1 MDAGI
6 KEPTDL
12 TLPEAAARWGVASRY
27 IEVRAAALGV
37 ELRRESSTR
46 TVWPAEYVALGDQL
60 AEHLKQ
66 PGATLSGFHRPANA
80 APGNGVNLAELMK
93 VLPVHRNFV
102 FRLVKALGIAKTRKP
117 ALDRRDYALWIS
129 APDADRLAEAAQ
141 RVARREV
148 HIDDLINDLA
158 GGLVSQR
165 ALQASSQQSARACS
179 SCRYFSEPDET
190 CRACPPAIG
199 PQRWAPTARDDW
211 CGMHSVQLAE
221 IF

>member
-12 TLPEAAARWGVASRY
+12 ALPEAAARWGVASRNS
-27 IEVRAAALGV
+27 IKARAAALGV

-60 AEHLKQ
+60 DEHLKQ
-66 PGATLSGFHRPANA
+66 PGATLGGFHRPANA
-80 APGNGVNLAELMK
+80 APVDGVLLAELMK
-93 VLPVHRNFV
+93 VLPVSRGSV
-102 FRLVKALGIAKTRKP
+102 YELVKALGIAKTKGPGSDGRGRV
-117 ALDRRDYALWIS
+117 AWVS

-141 RVARREV
+141 RVARGEV
-148 HIDDLINDLA
+148 RISDLA
-158 GGLVSQR
+158 GGLASQR